1 MAKLAAMRYKSYV
14 WPHNPRVY
22 TIDFQRE
29 VAVQKFPMGRYRLQ
43 DLGLGH
49 RVMKGEGEFKGEGAY
64 DEFKKL
70 ACVFYDGGSGP
81 LIHPIWQASDAY
93 FVELSLAQ
101 EPRPDYVRY
110 TFTFWEEA
118 GETPGLKE
126 ISAAQ
131 GETASQTAS
140 QTGSQ
145 MGSQTGSG
153 SGTQGGSI
161 VQVQSQSKSAAST
174 AVWHTVKKGET
185 LWGISKKY
193 GVALVEVIALNPQ
206 IKNPNLIYPGEKVRV
221 K

>member
-22 TIDFQRE
+22 TIDYQRE
-29 VAVQKFPMGRYRLQ
+29 VAVQKFPLGSYRLQ

-49 RVMKGEGEFKGEGAY
+49 RVMKGEGEFEGEGAY

-70 ACVFYDGGSGP
+70 ACIFYDGGPGP

-126 ISAAQ
+126 VSAVQ
-131 GETASQTAS
+131 GEVT
-140 QTGSQ
+140 QTGT
-145 MGSQTGSG
+145 QTETGAQSG
-153 SGTQGGSI
+153 SG
-161 VQVQSQSKSAAST
+161 VQVQSQSKSAASA
-174 AVWHTVKKGET
+174 AVWHTVNKGET